1 MTSLEYE
8 LRGVYKMLEYCKRHP
23 SRIYSMGCEIR
34 NRNGHKMYTPIFS
47 FANCRS
53 LVTKHVEALLGICC
67 FLLGRACSQL
77 PHSAFNPNAQTH
89 RKLQLAKTG
98 ERSREYIHQRIREVE
113 LGTFTPL
120 VFSTSGGMAKST
132 SEISHTDDL

>member
-67 FLLGRACSQL
+67 FLLGRPCSQL
-77 PHSAFNPNAQTH
+77 PPSAFNPNAQTH

-98 ERSREYIHQRIREVE
+98 ERSREY
-113 LGTFTPL
+113 
-120 VFSTSGGMAKST
+120 TSGFARLNWVHSRPLC
-132 SEISHTDDL
+132 SRPPVEWQNSLLTDDL